1 MERPGHVAAA
11 ASSNASTGRTNCSRQ
26 PDGRLKKSGPRVRA
40 EEFEDLNYAR
50 SIGLPVPAAH
60 EFLPEEQTILMD
72 FVEGDTLESVWPTL
86 SESEK
91 ESIARQLGQFISSMR
106 SGRQDEVY
114 IGAINGPARDC
125 RRFSDY
131 TGGPFTDETS
141 FNAFVCN
148 LYKQCPK
155 PIRDAFIAS
164 MRTDHAI
171 RFTHGDLSP
180 RNIIVKD
187 GKLQA
192 VVDWE
197 FAGWYPEHFE
207 YVKFF
212 ECTTD
217 NKDWKDFAS
226 YIFEVAYGEEL
237 VVHQAILRWQRA

>member
-40 EEFEDLNYAR
+40 EEFEDLKYAR

-148 LYKQCPK
+148 IYKQCPK

-217 NKDWKDFAS
+217 NKDWKDFAP